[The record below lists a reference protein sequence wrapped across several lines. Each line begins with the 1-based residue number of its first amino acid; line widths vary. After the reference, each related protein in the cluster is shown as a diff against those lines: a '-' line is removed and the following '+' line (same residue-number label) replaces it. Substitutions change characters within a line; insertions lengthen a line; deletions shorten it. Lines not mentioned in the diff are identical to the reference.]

1 MKRKDITTK
10 MVLSAYLESKKIN
23 KFPHEI
29 IQENTGYP
37 LKVIWSAI
45 ERDLDNDYIEYGV
58 SMRTGWLTEKG
69 LEYLTKL

>member
-1 MKRKDITTK
+1 
-10 MVLSAYLESKKIN
+10 MVLSAYLESKKTN

-45 ERDLDNDYIEYGV
+45 ERDFDNNYIEYGV

-69 LEYLTKL
+69 LEYLKK